1 GIAKLPPG
9 QKQATLFSL
18 IQESLPLNRKEEK
31 EFQKL
36 IEADPLYKEVK
47 MLQSVKDVGI
57 EEGFE
62 KGIQKGIQ
70 KGIEKGI
77 EKGRI
82 IALEE
87 TAKNLL
93 RSGLLTKKQIVEF
106 TGLSMRKINE
116 LAART

>member
-1 GIAKLPPG
+1 
-9 QKQATLFSL
+9 
-18 IQESLPLNRKEEK
+18 
-31 EFQKL
+31 
-36 IEADPLYKEVK
+36 

-62 KGIQKGIQ
+62 KGIQKGF
-70 KGIEKGI
+70 
-77 EKGRI
+77 EKGRVL
-82 IALEE
+82 ALEE